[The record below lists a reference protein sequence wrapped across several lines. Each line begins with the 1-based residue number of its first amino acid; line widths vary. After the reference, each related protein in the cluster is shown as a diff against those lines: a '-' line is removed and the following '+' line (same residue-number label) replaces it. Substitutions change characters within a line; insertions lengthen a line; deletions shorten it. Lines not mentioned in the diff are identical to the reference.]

1 MSTAPD
7 SRAFELALERIAN
20 GSVIASEAAALV
32 AQMTLVERMEC
43 LDGDVDFWPGLAD
56 MIGGGYVEHTFPG
69 GSCAR
74 LGVPGITF
82 SDGPRG
88 VVIEP
93 ATCFP
98 VSMARGA
105 TFDIGLEERIGDAI
119 GAELRVKGANF
130 FGGVCINLP
139 RHPAWGRSQETYGE
153 DPVLLGEMGAA
164 LTRGTQRHV
173 MACVKHYALNSME
186 NTRFAVDVT
195 VDERALHEVYLPH
208 FRRVV
213 DEGVASL
220 MSAYNSVNGEWCGQS
235 RALLTDV
242 LRDDWGFEGIV
253 ISDFIFG
260 LRDAAASVRAG
271 LDIEMPFRM
280 VRAQHLAEQLA
291 GGDISQDEIDA
302 TCRRIVTTLLR
313 FAPVYA
319 LPGDAT
325 VLLCDAHRALAR
337 EAAQKSIVL
346 LRNQDELLPLRPDTT
361 VAVIGCLGATANL
374 GDRGSS
380 RVNPP
385 YAITP
390 LDGLRAALG
399 DDQVSFNDGADATEL
414 ARVANAADVAVVV
427 VGYTHADEG
436 EYVGLEGTAHLQS
449 LYPPQTPDTSELLSK
464 AFQRNQGGER
474 SMGPGGDRASIRL
487 SEADQALIAATV
499 AANPDTIVVVMS
511 GSAVIMESW
520 RHHVPVIVMLW
531 YPGMEGGHALA
542 DVLLGRVNPSGRMPM
557 TIPTDEAHLPVFD
570 RAATTAIYDRW
581 HGYTKLA
588 HDGHEAAYPFGFG
601 LSYTSF
607 SHDGIYAVTDEE
619 ATDVTVTVTNTGI
632 AIGSDV
638 VQIYAG
644 LPDSDVERAESLLVG
659 FARTPELAPGET
671 CTLTIPVP
679 HQRLMVWRLPERDWW
694 LEPGNY
700 QLRVARHSDDPTAVQ
715 FATPL
720 PLPG

>member
-1 MSTAPD
+1 MATAFD
-7 SRAFELALERIAN
+7 LALRRIAD
-20 GSVIASEAAALV
+20 GSDVASEAAAIV
-32 AQMTLVERMEC
+32 ALMTHAERLEC

-69 GSCAR
+69 GSCTR

-105 TFDIGLEERIGDAI
+105 TFDIALEERIGDAI

-139 RHPAWGRSQETYGE
+139 RHPAWGRSQESYGE

-164 LTRGTQRHV
+164 LTRGAQHHV

-213 DEGVASL
+213 DEGVASV
-220 MSAYNSVNGEWCGQS
+220 MSAYNSVNGEWCGQN

-242 LRDDWGFEGIV
+242 LRQNWGFEGFV

-271 LDIEMPFRM
+271 MDIEMPFRM
-280 VRAQHLAEQLA
+280 IRAQHLARQLA
-291 GGDISQDEIDA
+291 DDEITLDEIDA
-302 TCRRIVTTLLR
+302 TCIRIVATLLR
-313 FAPVYA
+313 FAPVYNQPA
-319 LPGDAT
+319 DPT
-325 VLLCDAHRALAR
+325 VLLSDEHQALAR

-346 LRNQDELLPLRPDTT
+346 LRNQDDLLPMPPDTT
-361 VAVIGCLGATANL
+361 VAVIGRLGAVPNL

-385 YAITP
+385 YTITP
-390 LDGLRAALG
+390 LEGLRAALG
-399 DDQVSFNDGADATEL
+399 PDQVSFADGTDADEVV
-414 ARVANAADVAVVV
+414 RVANAADVAVVV

-449 LYPPQTPDTSELLSK
+449 LYPPQGSDTNELLTK
-464 AFQRNQGGER
+464 AFQRNQAGER
-474 SMGPGGDRASIRL
+474 SMGPGGDRSSIRL
-487 SEADQALIAATV
+487 SDADEALIAATV
-499 AANPDTIVVVMS
+499 AANPDTVVVIMS

-520 RHHVPVIVMLW
+520 RHHVPAIVMLW

-557 TIPTDEAHLPVFD
+557 TIPTDETHLPAFD
-570 RAATTAIYDRW
+570 RTATTATYDRW

-607 SHDGIYAVTDEE
+607 THDGIYAVTDDE
-619 ATDVTVTVTNTGI
+619 ATDITVTVTNTG
-632 AIGSDV
+632 AVSGTDV

-644 LPDSDVERAESLLVG
+644 LPDSDVERADALLVG
-659 FARTPELAPGET
+659 FARTPELEPGEA

-679 HQRLMVWRLPERDWW
+679 HRRLMVWRLPERVWW

-700 QLRVARHSDDPTAVQ
+700 QLNVARHSEDAHAIE

-720 PLPG
+720 PLPA

>member
-1 MSTAPD
+1 MPTPFD
-7 SRAFELALERIAN
+7 LALERIAD
-20 GSVIASEAAALV
+20 GADIASEAAAIVSL
-32 AQMTLVERMEC
+32 MTHAERLEC

-69 GSCAR
+69 GSCVR

-88 VVIEP
+88 VVVEP

-105 TFDIGLEERIGDAI
+105 TFDIALEERIGDAI

-139 RHPAWGRSQETYGE
+139 RHPAWGRSQESYGE

-164 LTRGTQRHV
+164 LTRGAQHHV

-208 FRRVV
+208 FQRVV
-213 DEGVASL
+213 DEGVASV
-220 MSAYNSVNGEWCGQS
+220 MSAYNSVNGEWCGQN

-242 LRDDWGFEGIV
+242 LRHDWGFEGIV

-271 LDIEMPFRM
+271 MDIEMPFRM
-280 VRAQHLAEQLA
+280 IRAQHLAQQLDN
-291 GGDISQDEIDA
+291 GEITQDEIDA
-302 TCRRIVTTLLR
+302 TCCRIVATLLR
-313 FAPVYA
+313 FAPVYNQPA
-319 LPGDAT
+319 DQSE
-325 VLLCDAHRALAR
+325 LLSDAHRALAR

-346 LRNQDELLPLRPDTT
+346 LRNGDELLPLRPDTT
-361 VAVIGCLGATANL
+361 VAVIGRLGAMVNL

-390 LDGLRAALG
+390 LDGLRTAFG
-399 DDQVSFNDGADATEL
+399 DGQVSYADGTDTAEVAH
-414 ARVANAADVAVVV
+414 VANAADVAVVV

-449 LYPPQTPDTSELLSK
+449 LYPPQTPDTNELLTK

-474 SMGPGGDRASIRL
+474 SMGIGGDRPSIRL
-487 SEADQALIAATV
+487 SDADESLIAATV
-499 AANPDTIVVVMS
+499 AANPDTVVVVMS

-520 RHHVPVIVMLW
+520 RHQVPAIVMLW

-557 TIPTDEAHLPVFD
+557 TIPTNEVHLPAFD
-570 RAATTAIYDRW
+570 RTATTATYDRW

-588 HDGHEAAYPFGFG
+588 HEGHEAAYPFGFG

-607 SHDGIYAVTDEE
+607 SHDGIYAITDEE
-619 ATDVTVTVTNTGI
+619 ATDVTVTVTNTGEV
-632 AIGSDV
+632 AGSDV
-638 VQIYAG
+638 VQVYAG
-644 LPDSDVERAESLLVG
+644 LPDSDVERANSLLVG
-659 FARTPELAPGET
+659 FARTPELAPGEA

-679 HQRLMVWRLPERDWW
+679 HQRLMVWRLPERSWW

-700 QLRVARHSDDPTAVQ
+700 QFSVAQHSEDPLAVQ

-720 PLPG
+720 PLPR

>member
-1 MSTAPD
+1 MPT
-7 SRAFELALERIAN
+7 AFELALERIAG
-20 GSVIASEAAALV
+20 GSDVASEAATIV
-32 AQMTLVERMEC
+32 SSMTSAERLEC

-105 TFDIGLEERIGDAI
+105 TFDIALEERIGDAI
-119 GAELRVKGANF
+119 GAELSVKGANF

-139 RHPAWGRSQETYGE
+139 RHPAWGRSQESYGE

-164 LTRGTQRHV
+164 LTRGAQHHV

-208 FRRVV
+208 FQRVV
-213 DEGVASL
+213 DEGVASV
-220 MSAYNSVNGEWCGQS
+220 MSAYNSVNSEWCGHN

-242 LRDDWGFEGIV
+242 LRHDWGFEGIV

-271 LDIEMPFRM
+271 MDIEMPFRM
-280 VRAQHLAEQLA
+280 IRAQHLAQQLA
-291 GGDISQDEIDA
+291 DGEITQDEIDA
-302 TCRRIVTTLLR
+302 TCCRIVATLLR
-313 FAPVYA
+313 FAPVYNQPA
-319 LPGDAT
+319 DHT
-325 VLLCDAHRALAR
+325 TLLCDAHRALAR

-346 LRNQDELLPLRPDTT
+346 LRNQDDLLPLQPDTT
-361 VAVIGCLGATANL
+361 VAVIGRLGAVANL

-385 YAITP
+385 YVITP
-390 LDGLRAALG
+390 LEGLRAALG
-399 DDQVSFNDGADATEL
+399 PDQVSYAEGADAAEV

-449 LYPPQTPDTSELLSK
+449 LYPPQTSETNELLTK

-474 SMGPGGDRASIRL
+474 GMGVGGDRASIRL
-487 SEADQALIAATV
+487 SQADEALIDATV
-499 AANPDTIVVVMS
+499 SANPDTVVVVMS
-511 GSAVIMESW
+511 GSAVVMESW
-520 RHHVPVIVMLW
+520 RHRVPAIVMLW

-542 DVLLGRVNPSGRMPM
+542 DVLLGRANPSGRMPM
-557 TIPTDEAHLPVFD
+557 TIPTDEAHLPAFD
-570 RAATTAIYDRW
+570 RAATAVVYDRW

-607 SHDGIYAVTDEE
+607 SRDGGYAITDEE
-619 ATDVTVTVTNTGI
+619 ATDITVTVTNTGAVAGI
-632 AIGSDV
+632 DV

-644 LPDSDVERAESLLVG
+644 LPDSAVERAESLLVG
-659 FARTPELAPGET
+659 FARTPELAPGES

-679 HQRLMVWRLPERDWW
+679 HQRLMVWRIADRSWW

-700 QLRVARHSDDPTAVQ
+700 QLSAARHSEDNRAVQ
-715 FATPL
+715 FTTPL